1 MNKNMRC
8 FLLPVFVLLLC
19 FSCKTE
25 ADKEKLKAELLTIH
39 HDLIRAHLTNDPSLS
54 VQTILEN
61 FASVKDGEITFPDRD
76 EVLSGITDYISNTT
90 FSEYRDLQEPVIG
103 LSEDGTVGWVIA
115 RVSVQGERKLND
127 GTTREISFI
136 CSWMTLYRRVNGRW
150 VTEAEVSTF
159 DPD

>member
-1 MNKNMRC
+1 MKTW
-8 FLLPVFVLLLC
+8 FIVLSSILLC
-19 FSCKTE
+19 LSCRKGV
-25 ADKEKLKAELLTIH
+25 DKEELKAELLTIH
-39 HDLIRAHLTNDPSLS
+39 QDLIRAHLTNDPSFS

-76 EVLSGITDYISNTT
+76 EVLSGINDYISNTT

-127 GTTREISFI
+127 GAMREISFI